1 MAIELK
7 STSTFGPVGNVNPS
21 IGSSDTIIR
30 APEGLAVGD
39 YIVVTATFQSLLGN
53 NTDIV
58 PAGFAKLNNA
68 GTATGR
74 LSATYGMYISDASML
89 APLYTNGILLN
100 AVGTPSTR
108 VAAAL
113 AVFTGV
119 DGSTPV
125 AGASVTVETVTAGTS
140 IAVPDT
146 AGDFKITCIASN
158 NGGNSGQPVYS
169 TPAGVAYV
177 RAVSLATADAVTAS
191 STGVAILPG
200 GSPVT
205 AAPGWSNA
213 TMHTI
218 GLNAK
223 AAVPEPEPVKERKV
237 PVSVASDSTI
247 LAADLKAVAHGGKL
261 FEIEPPRYSVKGRVY
276 TIDDLFASD
285 PFYAAHRG
293 SGGNWPEHSMVSY
306 SNAANHGMKALEVS
320 VVASSDGVLFCQH
333 DQSMTRTTG
342 VTGAAS
348 SLPWST
354 VKDLTITAAET
365 DNPSQPR
372 APIVT
377 LKEVLDR
384 YAETHVIFLEDKQG
398 TNAVTTLNMMDS
410 YKDSTKHFIWK
421 QWAGAG
427 QYTAAAN
434 RGYKTWGYFQTSD
447 FTNFDTWAPRFSY
460 LGIHTGCTDDQ
471 FRRMQVY
478 AEANS
483 IPVICWEIHTD
494 EQRRRAFSLGVQG
507 MMTANIRNVLRT
519 PFTP

>member
-7 STSTFGPVGNVNPS
+7 STATFGPVGSINPS
-21 IGSSDTIIR
+21 VGSTASIIR
-30 APEGLAVGD
+30 VPEGLAVGD
-39 YIVVTATFQSLLGN
+39 YIVVSVAYQTLLGN
-53 NTDIV
+53 NTDVV

-68 GTATGR
+68 GTTAGR
-74 LSATYGMYISDASML
+74 LTSTYGLYLADTSMIE
-89 APLYTNGILLN
+89 PLYANGILLN
-100 AVGTPSTR
+100 AVGTASTR

-119 DGSTPV
+119 DGATPV
-125 AGASVTVETVTAGTS
+125 AGASVAVETGTAGTS
-140 IAVPDT
+140 IDVPDT
-146 AGDFKITCIASN
+146 AGDFKITCVASN

-169 TPAGVAYV
+169 TPGGSAYV
-177 RAVSLATADAVTAS
+177 RAVSLATADPVTAS
-191 STGVAILPG
+191 STGIAILPG

-205 AAPGWSNA
+205 ATPGWANA
-213 TMHTI
+213 TLHTI
-218 GLNAK
+218 GFNTK
-223 AAVPEPEPVKERKV
+223 VAVPEPEPVEEPKV
-237 PVSVASDSTI
+237 PVSVISDTTK
-247 LAADLKAVAHGGKL
+247 LAADLQAVAHGGKL
-261 FEIEPPRYSVKGRVY
+261 FEIEPPRYSVKGRTYV
-276 TIDDLFASD
+276 IDDLFASD
-285 PFYAAHRG
+285 PFYIAHRG

-306 SNAANHGMKALEVS
+306 SNAVKHGMKALEVS

-333 DQSMTRTTG
+333 DQSMARTTG

-348 SLPWST
+348 SLPWDTIKNLT
-354 VKDLTITAAET
+354 VTAAET

-372 APIVT
+372 APIVP

-398 TNAVTTLNMMDS
+398 TNAGTTLDMMDS
-410 YKDSTKHFIWK
+410 YKDSTKHFVWK

-447 FTNFDTWAPRFSY
+447 FASFDTWAPRYNY

-471 FRRMQVY
+471 FRRMQTY
-478 AEANS
+478 AEASN
-483 IPVICWEIHTD
+483 IPMICWEIHTD
-494 EQRRRAFSLGVQG
+494 EQRRRAFSFGVQG